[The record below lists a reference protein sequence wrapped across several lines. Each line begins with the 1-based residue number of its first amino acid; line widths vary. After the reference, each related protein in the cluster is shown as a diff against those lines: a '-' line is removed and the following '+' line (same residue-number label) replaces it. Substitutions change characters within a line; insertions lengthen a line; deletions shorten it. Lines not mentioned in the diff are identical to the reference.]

1 VKDFVINRHDRLV
14 FPCNA
19 WPSLDFS
26 VFDDVGQLSAA
37 IGRDFEAKAPS
48 ATQIVGR
55 IESGSYATRYQL
67 IRDLGLHA
75 FWVNRFALTMYDK
88 RPTRWRDVPRGRE
101 DIFLPLLTPW
111 PGFEHSVAVIEGCYR
126 GLPPG
131 SDATTEQKIFDLIF
145 GVFSHLRHDAAELPA
160 IKPTVTEFLAHRQ
173 RRTFAVSAQLP
184 DWHLYSRDE
193 IIDAT
198 SVVPELE
205 PLLRWAMVLHNQY
218 PWAGKNTRIAT
229 VGEIGDDDFVVLF
242 YPRDQ
247 EVLDFIQRAKARR
260 PVRQLPRAAVSTAP
274 APAQPVA
281 GYPPIEVSGR
291 FSVMPRLESLA
302 GVTGEYVCTNTDIIR
317 NSSWNWSPMTAGD
330 IAAKTGIERRTYT
343 HRSLEELARDAA
355 RGALT
360 KARRAPQEIGAVLC
374 CTCTSQRL
382 IPSIATRLSAELG
395 MYQTHVSEDL
405 VAACAGLPY
414 GLLEAIRVLQ
424 EVERP
429 VLVVCAEKFSDK
441 IGNVRTSRML
451 FGDGAA
457 AFVVGP
463 TDRGG
468 APDIEVVQTYAGG
481 TSAEVNAV
489 TWPNPEFD
497 NNLTVRGPQVKAF
510 VERYLRQMI
519 GELRTLPAWPGS
531 PGPLLETVD
540 LVVPHQ
546 ANKMMV
552 LQAAVEAGISADR
565 LYFNVARL
573 GNTSAASIPLAIR
586 DAVADGV
593 ITRPVRV
600 FTPAF
605 GAGATA
611 GYAVLRI
618 DPAVVALGEAGS
630 AGRAIAA
637 SREGSAAAAVRS
649 AAQPPRAGAT
659 TEDIRAGFGE

>member
-1 VKDFVINRHDRLV
+1 MKDFVINRHNRLV
-14 FPCNA
+14 FPSNA
-19 WPSLDFS
+19 WPRLDFS
-26 VFDDVGQLSAA
+26 VFDDLGQLSAA

-48 ATQIVGR
+48 ATQIVNR
-55 IESGSYATRYQL
+55 IESGGYASRYQL

-88 RPTRWRDVPRGRE
+88 RPTRWRDVPRARE
-101 DIFLPLLTPW
+101 DVFLPLLTPR
-111 PGFEHSVAVIEGCYR
+111 PGFGHGVAVIESCYR
-126 GLPPG
+126 ALPPG
-131 SDATTEQKIFDLIF
+131 RDAATEQKIFELIF
-145 GVFSHLRHDAAELPA
+145 GVFTHLRHDAAELPA

-173 RRTFAVSAQLP
+173 RRTFAISAYQP
-184 DWHLYSRDE
+184 DWELYSYDE

-198 SVVPELE
+198 SAVPELE

-218 PWAGKNTRIAT
+218 PWAGTNTRIAAA
-229 VGEIGDDDFVVLF
+229 GEIGDDDFVVLF

-247 EVLDFIQRAKARR
+247 EVLDFIQRARARR
-260 PVRQLPRAAVSTAP
+260 PARQRPRAAVRP
-274 APAQPVA
+274 APVPARPVA
-281 GYPPIEVSGR
+281 GYRPVQVSNR

-302 GVTGEYVCTNTDIIR
+302 GVTGEYVCTNMDIIR
-317 NSSWNWSPMTAGD
+317 NSSWNWSPMTAAE
-330 IAAKTGIERRTYT
+330 ITAKTGIEQRTYT
-343 HRSLEELARDAA
+343 HRSLEELAGDVARDALA
-355 RGALT
+355 
-360 KARRAPQEIGAVLC
+360 KAGRTPREIGAVLC
-374 CTCTSQRL
+374 CTCTSQQL

-395 MYQTHVSEDL
+395 MYQTHASADL

-414 GLLEAIRVLQ
+414 GLLDATRILQ

-457 AFVVGP
+457 ALVVGP
-463 TDRGG
+463 AGRGSE
-468 APDIEVVQTYAGG
+468 PDIEVVQTYAGG
-481 TSAEVNAV
+481 TTAEVNAV

-497 NNLTVRGPQVKAF
+497 NNLTVSGPQVKAF

-519 GELRTLPAWPGS
+519 GELRQLPARPGS
-531 PGPLLETVD
+531 SERLLEAVD

-552 LQAAVEAGISADR
+552 LQAAVEAGIPPDR

-593 ITRPVRV
+593 ITRPARV

-618 DPAVVALGEAGS
+618 DPAVVALGEADTAVGAS
-630 AGRAIAA
+630 AMPRA
-637 SREGSAAAAVRS
+637 RSAM
-649 AAQPPRAGAT
+649 AAQPLRAGAT